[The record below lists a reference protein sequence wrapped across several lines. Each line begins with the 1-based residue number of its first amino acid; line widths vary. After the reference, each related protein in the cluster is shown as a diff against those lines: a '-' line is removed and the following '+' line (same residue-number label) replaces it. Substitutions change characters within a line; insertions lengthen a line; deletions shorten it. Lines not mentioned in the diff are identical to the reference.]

1 MKNIISE
8 AISEKARLTVS
19 YPPGTRVIEPHAFGY
34 SKDGHP
40 LLRAYQVSGASS
52 SGEHEHWKLFRLDRI
67 GGVDPEGS
75 SFTEARP
82 GYRRDNKAMKGGI
95 ISQL

>member
-52 SGEHEHWKLFRLDRI
+52 SGEHRI